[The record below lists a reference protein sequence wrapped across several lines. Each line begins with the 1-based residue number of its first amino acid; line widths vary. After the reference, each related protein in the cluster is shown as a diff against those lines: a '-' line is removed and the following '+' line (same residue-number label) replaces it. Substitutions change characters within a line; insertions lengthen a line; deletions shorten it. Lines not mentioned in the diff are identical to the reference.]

1 MRVLFALVIIQFC
14 LGQIFS
20 FAQGIDGSSLALPT
34 EIVGSAIVDSTKSS
48 EVPAGVNGV
57 GVRARNATAYLEHGD
72 ASGVWHWGAD
82 TPFSRPAFP
91 PSVVS
96 SVDPSFHV
104 FGHSMGQ
111 EQQHGDLHDFP
122 SDTLA
127 AFRSLE
133 VQRES
138 SLTNETLNET
148 LNERELTPARP
159 RDALDRL
166 LGDQAQF
173 YATDNMLVVGV
184 LFGVGAVFANTSL
197 DPTIQRHA
205 QTSVHRASTDE
216 WLHVLHANKELGNG
230 LYTLPIMGTAWLAS
244 EWIDGSPAFETVGL
258 WGERSVR
265 GVLLGTVPLLVT
277 QRLTGGSR
285 PNETEDGASW
295 HPFQDNNGVSGH
307 AFMSSIP
314 FITAAKM
321 SDRMVGKAFW
331 YSASLLGPLSRINDN
346 AHYPSQ
352 VGLGWAM
359 GFLAASAVQHNDT
372 GKKGWAVVPE
382 ASFQSSGL
390 AFQYRW

>member
-1 MRVLFALVIIQFC
+1 MRVTFALVLVLVCF
-14 LGQIFS
+14 GQLFS
-20 FAQGIDGSSLALPT
+20 VAHGMASSSATLPT
-34 EIVGSAIVDSTKSS
+34 EVVGLAVTDPTESS
-48 EVPAGVNGV
+48 EVPSAVNGV
-57 GVRARNATAYLEHGD
+57 GMSERTATAYLEHED
-72 ASGVWHWGAD
+72 TSGVSLWSAD
-82 TPFSRPAFP
+82 TPVSWPAFQ

-96 SVDPSFHV
+96 SLDPSFHV
-104 FGHSMGQ
+104 FEHSMGKELRQ
-111 EQQHGDLHDFP
+111 GDVHEFSTDA
-122 SDTLA
+122 LA

-133 VQRES
+133 VERES
-138 SLTNETLNET
+138 SLTSETLYEI
-148 LNERELTPARP
+148 EPTPAKR

-166 LGDQAQF
+166 LGDQARF

-205 QTSVHRASTDE
+205 QTSLHRASTDE

-230 LYTLPIMGTAWLAS
+230 VVTLPIMGTAWLAS
-244 EWIDGSPAFETVGL
+244 EWIDGPPAFETVGL

-265 GVLLGTVPLLVT
+265 GVLVGAVPLLVT

-285 PNETEDGASW
+285 PNETEDGAGW

-321 SDRMVGKAFW
+321 SDNVVGKAFW

-382 ASFQSSGL
+382 ASFQSTGL